1 MKSVKELRRRGFQ
14 LRRISFTLKVMS
26 GLWAIGM
33 IALAVGGS
41 WVHFLASMTGL
52 IAFCLPAILIA
63 ATYDQMAEREF
74 MKASAANQPLLGV
87 VRPIQ

>member
-74 MKASAANQPLLGV
+74 MKAAAANQPLLGV
-87 VRPIQ
+87 VHPIQ